1 MSVPTRV
8 PNPMAPQT
16 FAEAER
22 FARMLAGTDLVPTAY
37 RGKPEAILV
46 AMQMGFEVGLNPM
59 QAIQNIAVIGGR
71 PAIWGDAML
80 ALVLAHPA
88 CEYVRDG
95 VEGEG
100 DARHGWCEARR
111 RGAAAIRRTFSV
123 ADAKRAGLWSKPGPW
138 QQYPDRMLQMRARGF
153 ALRDAF
159 PDALRGLISLEEAR
173 DIPDTQGG
181 VIDVAAEPAS
191 APLAPV
197 KAVGPEADARWPIV
211 APDGTL
217 HQIAPH
223 RWHDAVL
230 RALVHLTTAEALH
243 RWYDAMAPHLEVIC
257 AMGGYKEVE
266 RAREIIRERINDLEQ
281 GEDDA

>member
-1 MSVPTRV
+1 MSLTTR
-8 PNPMAPQT
+8 PANPMAPQT

-22 FARMLAGTDLVPTAY
+22 FARMLSGTDLVPAAY
-37 RGKPEAILV
+37 RGKPEAILI
-46 AMQMGFEVGLNPM
+46 AMQMGYEVGLNPM

-95 VEGEG
+95 VDGEG
-100 DARHGWCEARR
+100 DGRHGWCEAKR
-111 RGAAAIRRTFSV
+111 RGAPVIKRTFSV
-123 ADAKRAGLWSKPGPW
+123 ADAKRAGLWSKSGPW

-159 PDALRGLISLEEAR
+159 PDALRGLISQEEAH
-173 DIPDTQGG
+173 DIPSAQGP

-191 APLAPV
+191 APPAPV
-197 KAVGPEADARWPIV
+197 KAVGPEADTRWPIV

-217 HQIAPH
+217 HQVAPH
-223 RWHDAVL
+223 RWHDAML
-230 RALVHLTTAEALH
+230 RALIRLTTAADLE
-243 RWYDAMAPHLEVIC
+243 RWHDAMAPHMEVIC

-266 RAREIIRERINDLEQ
+266 RAREIIRERLNDLEQ
-281 GEDDA
+281 EEAA

>member
-1 MSVPTRV
+1 MSLPTK
-8 PNPMAPQT
+8 PANPLAPQS

-22 FARMLAGTDLVPTAY
+22 FARMLAGTELVPAAY
-37 RGKPEAILV
+37 RGKPEAILI
-46 AMQMGFEVGLNPM
+46 AMQMGYEVGLNPM

-80 ALVLAHPA
+80 ALVLSHSA

-95 VEGEG
+95 VEGDG
-100 DARHGWCEARR
+100 DARHGWCEAKR
-111 RGAAAIRRTFSV
+111 RGSPPIKRTFSV
-123 ADAKRAGLWSKPGPW
+123 SDAKRAGLWNKSGPW

-159 PDALRGLISLEEAR
+159 PDALRGLISQEEAQ
-173 DIPDTQGG
+173 DIPPGP

-191 APLAPV
+191 APPAPA
-197 KAVGPEADARWPIV
+197 KGVGPEADTRWPIL

-223 RWHDAVL
+223 RWYDAIL
-230 RALVHLTTAEALH
+230 RALIRLTTAEALH
-243 RWYDAMAPHLEVIC
+243 QWYDAMAPHLEVIC

-266 RAREIIRERINDLEQ
+266 RAREIIRERIRDLEQ
-281 GEDDA
+281 D

>member
-1 MSVPTRV
+1 MSFPAKPT
-8 PNPMAPQT
+8 NPLAPQS

-22 FARMLAGTDLVPTAY
+22 FARMLAGTELVPAAY

-80 ALVLAHPA
+80 ALVLSHPA

-95 VEGEG
+95 VDGDG
-100 DARHGWCEARR
+100 DARHGWCEAKR
-111 RGAAAIRRTFSV
+111 RGASPIKRTFSV
-123 ADAKRAGLWSKPGPW
+123 ADAKRAGLWGKSGPW

-159 PDALRGLISLEEAR
+159 PDALRGLISQEEAQ
-173 DIPDTQGG
+173 DIPPAQGP
-181 VIDVAAEPAS
+181 VIDVVAGQPS
-191 APLAPV
+191 APPAPA
-197 KAVGPEADARWPIV
+197 KTVGPEADQRWPIV

-217 HQIAPH
+217 HQVAPH
-223 RWHDAVL
+223 RWYDAML
-230 RALVHLTTAEALH
+230 RALIRLTTAADLT
-243 RWYDAMAPHLEVIC
+243 RWHDAMAPHLEVIC

-266 RAREIIRERINDLEQ
+266 RAREIIRERLNDLEQ
-281 GEDDA
+281 EEAA